1 MLTMQRSAGIFSRLA
16 EAETIRALAWWGRNQ
31 STSAAVS
38 PARARAV
45 LDDSTT
51 TRTAR
56 RKTSGP
62 SIFIQWS
69 PAASVSAVVGWRLP
83 PAVISMRWAADPS
96 DPMSQERRP
105 GPAGPAL
112 EGGITGAPAPAP
124 KRVTRPPPPRATPP
138 GRVSAPLR
146 RVGALGPPAPRPP
159 AP

>member
-31 STSAAVS
+31 STSAVVS

-69 PAASVSAVVGWRLP
+69 PAATVSAVGGWRLP
-83 PAVISMRWAADPS
+83 PAGV
-96 DPMSQERRP
+96 
-105 GPAGPAL
+105 L
-112 EGGITGAPAPAP
+112 LGGGGGACA
-124 KRVTRPPPPRATPP
+124 
-138 GRVSAPLR
+138 
-146 RVGALGPPAPRPP
+146 PPAPGRAPRP
-159 AP
+159 